1 MKLNEWVAIVE
12 SKFSAMDSKLQKIED
27 ALEVLVEQSQS
38 KVYTLSDPPPK
49 VNDVKVGDI
58 FENSS
63 GVRVC
68 VLQSGTLHNWY
79 LGGLDGNYLTPYIGS
94 YGYFD
99 LLVYLNTH
107 KYRYKATI
115 AGLTTY

>member
-49 VNDVKVGDI
+49 VYDVKIGDI

-68 VLQSGTLHNWY
+68 VLNSGHNWY
-79 LGGLDGNYLTPYIGS
+79 LGGLDGNYLTPYTGS
-94 YGYFD
+94 YGPFA
-99 LLVYLNTH
+99 LVVYLNTH